1 MGMVK
6 RCCGRA
12 QQRKG
17 EFMIRITQLKLPV
30 EHTPEQLKK
39 KIAKTLKCA
48 GDTFSYEIVRQSLDA
63 RHMDDKKFVYTV
75 DVKTAAEQKILRRV
89 HNNNIMSINKK
100 NYQFPL
106 PGTEKLEHVPVIV
119 GSGPAGLFCAWY
131 LARAGYR
138 PLVLER
144 GQEAQK
150 RKETVDRFWKDGVL
164 DPDSNVQFGEGGAG
178 TFSDGKLNT
187 LVKDPNGRNHEVL
200 KRFVEAGAP
209 EEIVYQ
215 QKPHLGTDVLIG
227 IVETM
232 RHQIEEMGGSFR
244 FETKVTDLCIENGH
258 LTAVEVNNEE
268 KIPADACVLALG
280 HSARDTFD
288 MLHRRGVYM
297 EPKSFAVGLRMEHP
311 QKMINYDLYGE
322 EENEFLGAASYK
334 VTHTCENGRGVYSFC
349 MCPGGYVVNASS
361 EQGMLAVNGMSYQA
375 RDSKNAN
382 SALIVTVTP
391 EDFPEEG
398 PLGGI
403 SFQRELEKRAWEI
416 GKGKIPVQLFGDY
429 KLHQKSSA
437 FGEIE
442 PQMKGAHVFAD
453 VRSILP
459 KEIGDSIEEGVLAF
473 GKKLKGFDRNDA
485 ILSGVESRT
494 SSPVR
499 IVRNREGYSNIEGIY
514 PCGEGAGYAGGITS
528 AAMDGIKTAEFIC
541 EKFRNF

>member
-1 MGMVK
+1 M
-6 RCCGRA
+6 
-12 QQRKG
+12 
-17 EFMIRITQLKLPV
+17 
-30 EHTPEQLKK
+30 
-39 KIAKTLKCA
+39 
-48 GDTFSYEIVRQSLDA
+48 
-63 RHMDDKKFVYTV
+63 
-75 DVKTAAEQKILRRV
+75 
-89 HNNNIMSINKK
+89 
-100 NYQFPL
+100 
-106 PGTEKLEHVPVIV
+106 
-119 GSGPAGLFCAWY
+119 
-131 LARAGYR
+131 
-138 PLVLER
+138 
-144 GQEAQK
+144 
-150 RKETVDRFWKDGVL
+150 
-164 DPDSNVQFGEGGAG
+164 QFGEGGAG

-334 VTHTCENGRGVYSFC
+334 VTHTCENGRGVY
-349 MCPGGYVVNASS
+349 

-403 SFQRELEKRAWEI
+403 SFQRELEKRAWEL
-416 GKGKIPVQLFGDY
+416 GKGRIPVQLFGDF
-429 KLHQKSSA
+429 KLHQKSSV

-442 PQMKGAHVFAD
+442 PQMKGAYVLAD

-473 GKKLKGFDRNDA
+473 GRKLKGFDRNDA